1 MKRYFLFSALL
12 LLLAPFC
19 TQAQDEMVFEIF
31 TNEVSCIN
39 VTDNADVTLRFT
51 NEPHNTIQ
59 SPSDANANNG
69 AIKYKDG
76 TMTVDGLRQVTLCI
90 NPSILTTIK
99 LSANGKMTIH
109 AAHDT
114 LRSLTIKCMDN
125 SRLYINGTALTL
137 NSLRFEA
144 EDNSHISVKAPCH
157 ANILLG
163 STESLAN
170 VAFSNISGDSL
181 YANSCDNSV
190 INILDGHWNTA
201 MVELADLGRVE
212 LSCDTE
218 RKTFKY
224 YQKDAN
230 SKRSTSST
238 DGVFDDEFVEVV
250 LVDDNDFSPAPY
262 YRMPPLTQLTFLLG
276 FHNWA
281 EKQGNFCIAENN
293 GYQIDT
299 RLGAFQA
306 ELNFN
311 LLRSK
316 RIWMGLG
323 VGYSRNRYRF
333 STQNPLNM
341 YPELTD
347 LDVYSNTSHYLTT
360 HFITVPV
367 HLTLRLH
374 KSLQIGVAAVPGFN
388 PRYRNDIFLAENN
401 SYNQQNVLYTHHDLL
416 NPYRCDLRLTLG
428 SPHWGAYLQM
438 ATTPLFNR
446 TNTKIYPIEAGLILH
461 IF

>member
-1 MKRYFLFSALL
+1 MKHSLLTIALL
-12 LLLAPFC
+12 LMLAPLGAK
-19 TQAQDEMVFEIF
+19 AQSFLTKETFA
-31 TNEVSCIN
+31 NPVSHIVVANNASLDIHFISSGMNCITSAPASD
-39 VTDNADVTLRFT
+39 TDSSDITYYNGTLTLR
-51 NEPHNTIQ
+51 NRRNAELSLVY
-59 SPSDANANNG
+59 SPCLVVEGKDM
-69 AIKYKDG
+69 AI
-76 TMTVDGLRQVTLCI
+76 V
-90 NPSILTTIK
+90 
-99 LSANGKMTIH
+99 TIH
-109 AAHDT
+109 CNNDT
-114 LRSLTIKCMDN
+114 LKSLETKCFDN
-125 SRLYINGTALTL
+125 SMISIEGSGAVMNRIVFNAQ
-137 NSLRFEA
+137 
-144 EDNSHISVKAPCH
+144 DNSHLSYKATCF
-157 ANILLG
+157 ADVLTGQTWDN
-163 STESLAN
+163 AN
-170 VAFSNISGDSL
+170 VSFDNISGNNL
-181 YANSCDNSV
+181 Q
-190 INILDGHWNTA
+190 L
-201 MVELADLGRVE
+201 
-212 LSCDTE
+212 
-218 RKTFKY
+218 
-224 YQKDAN
+224 
-230 SKRSTSST
+230 TSSGNSNIT
-238 DGVFDDEFVEVV
+238 IADGIWEFAEGTLSDASNIQFDCSVNKKSLTWTGYSFGDIPIEVEYENSTAKVPP
-250 LVDDNDFSPAPY
+250 FSFN
-262 YRMPPLTQLTFLLG
+262 LLLG

-281 EKQGNFCIAENN
+281 KKQGYFCIAETN